1 MRIETIGIGVIGSGY
16 MGLTYCECVSRNVNG
31 SRLIAIAGGRRA
43 AGLAKEYD
51 VDVEDSAQELFERA
65 DVHAVVIATPDQNR
79 LELTEQAAAAGKHVL
94 VEKPMAPT
102 AKDCDAMMAACNKA
116 GVSLGVIQS
125 NRFRKVSRRTKQL
138 IDDGGIGPI
147 QMLRTIS
154 AFPLT
159 ITKQLFADRK
169 WYLDKSSGGFFM
181 GMAVHNVDFLRWLT
195 GRNATK
201 VFATGNTY
209 SDIDSPNDLSVM
221 AQIEFEGSIMA
232 QMWISSE
239 MPSPC
244 FPNSDI
250 RFEIT
255 GRDGTIDCDLYE
267 YLDLGKDDQWDRIF
281 ETEKADY
288 WHDLKS
294 PVRLFHHNAVIQ
306 DFVDCIREER
316 PPTIGG
322 SEGRAAVE
330 ICEAC
335 IISARTGMPV
345 TIPKNDSNIGM
356 TRN

>member
-79 LELTEQAAAAGKHVL
+79 RELTEQAAAAGKHVL

-102 AKDCDAMMAACNKA
+102 VKDCDAMMADCNKA

-147 QMLRTIS
+147 QMLRSIS

-209 SDIDSPNDLSVM
+209 STIEALDVLANSYGRLDESTFSIKSDSFFQEYLKLAKSIDNPTLNYWVACSEGNSFEFKGMHDRAKVHFEKALEMAIILQDSALHSEALLNLGENAQRQNDPRNSISLTSTLSV
-221 AQIEFEGSIMA
+221 FSSVSIT
-232 QMWISSE
+232 SSPPGDRA
-239 MPSPC
+239 PSPC
-244 FPNSDI
+244 GMMSS
-250 RFEIT
+250 
-255 GRDGTIDCDLYE
+255 GRMAAI
-267 YLDLGKDDQWDRIF
+267 
-281 ETEKADY
+281 
-288 WHDLKS
+288 
-294 PVRLFHHNAVIQ
+294 
-306 DFVDCIREER
+306 
-316 PPTIGG
+316 IG
-322 SEGRAAVE
+322 
-330 ICEAC
+330 
-335 IISARTGMPV
+335 
-345 TIPKNDSNIGM
+345 
-356 TRN
+356 